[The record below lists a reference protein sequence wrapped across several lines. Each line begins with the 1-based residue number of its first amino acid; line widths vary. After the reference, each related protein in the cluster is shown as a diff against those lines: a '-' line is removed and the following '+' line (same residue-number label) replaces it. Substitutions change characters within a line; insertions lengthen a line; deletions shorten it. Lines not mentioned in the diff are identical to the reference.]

1 MKLLSAS
8 LAAVAAL
15 ICLCLTAPAEAN
27 GRAGPAVQSFAA
39 PVLHQQTAARTSRHT
54 RTRLAWAPRQYAP
67 DWRHGAPAI
76 AVQAA
81 WGDGVATWRTGSDL
95 VAEAARYVG
104 SGKFTALPGAW
115 CADAVSAWLRAI
127 GKPPLASRMAGA
139 ALSYGPR
146 GSGAPGDLAVFMGRR
161 GAYHVGVVVADL
173 GSEVEIVSGNWDHRV
188 ARAVVSRRGLIF
200 VRT

>member
-39 PVLHQQTAARTSRHT
+39 PVWHQQTAARTTRHS

-67 DWRHGAPAI
+67 DWQHGAPTI

-81 WGDGVATWRTGSDL
+81 WGGGSAL

-104 SGKFTALPGAW
+104 SGKFTVLPGAW
-115 CADAVSAWLRAI
+115 CADAVSAWLRGI
-127 GKPPLASRMAGA
+127 GKPPLAGRMAAA
-139 ALSYGPR
+139 ALSYGPHR
-146 GSGAPGDLAVFMGRR
+146 IGGPGDLVVLGHYR
-161 GAYHVGVVVADL
+161 AYHVGVVESIDPGGAVH
-173 GSEVEIVSGNWDHRV
+173 IISGNWGHRV
-188 ARAVVSRRGLIF
+188 SRGVVSRRQVMAFIV
-200 VRT
+200 VR

>member
-54 RTRLAWAPRQYAP
+54 RMRLAWAPRQYAP
-67 DWRHGAPAI
+67 DWRHGAPTI

-81 WGDGVATWRTGSDL
+81 WGAGVATWRTGSDL
-95 VAEAARYVG
+95 VAEAAHYVG
-104 SGKFTALPGAW
+104 SGKFTPYPGPW
-115 CADAVSAWLRAI
+115 CADGTSAWLRAT
-127 GKPPLASRMAGA
+127 GRPPLANRMAGA

-146 GSGAPGDLAVFMGRR
+146 SVGRPGDLAVFMGRR
-161 GAYHVGVVVADL
+161 GAYHVGVVVASL
-173 GSEVEIVSGNWDHRV
+173 GDRVEVVSGNWGHRV
-188 ARAVVSRRGLIF
+188 GRAIVSRRSLVF